1 MFHSIIEFKIIS
13 LAGKLIFRQQSI
25 SPIIYL
31 SISLKSF
38 VMKNYIKSVFGIL
51 LMGFIVSSCGST
63 TIEQHDDHGDQEE
76 HEEHAEEGTVSLSEQ
91 QMDAIGLKLLQIE
104 KRNMNIAVQVTG
116 SLELAPQD
124 RADVS
129 PVLGGIVKQ
138 INVFEGDKV
147 KKGDVLVVLEHPDY
161 IQLQQD
167 YISNLR
173 MHDYLEKEYERQ
185 QRLYDEKVG
194 SGKDFQ
200 KISAEYNNSE
210 ATTMALEAKL
220 NMLGLDAEEVAKGKI
235 FPTLNIVSPMDGSIN
250 LVETNMGAYAEPLS
264 KLFEVVNND
273 KLHADLMVYERDI
286 SKVRLGQ
293 KIYFSTSS
301 LPELELEAKIYAI
314 SPAFENDPKVIHVH
328 ANITRKNKALIPGM
342 YIHGRIVA
350 DNIMTVALPEHA
362 IVVEGGKSYIFVK
375 TDGEDH
381 DHGHDKE
388 SVASEEHDH
397 DAHGDEA
404 EEEHEHDA
412 GEEAEEHGHDGH
424 EEGNWTF
431 EMVEVITGIASG
443 GYVEIKLLDSL
454 PEGAQIAG
462 NASYYLLAEMG
473 KGETEHSH

>member
-1 MFHSIIEFKIIS
+1 
-13 LAGKLIFRQQSI
+13 
-25 SPIIYL
+25 
-31 SISLKSF
+31 
-38 VMKNYIKSVFGIL
+38 MKNYIKSIFGIL
-51 LMGFIVSSCGST
+51 LIGFVISSCGST
-63 TIEQHDDHGDQEE
+63 SIDKGDDHAGHDEHAEE
-76 HEEHAEEGTVSLSEQ
+76 SGHDEHAEEGTVSLTEQ
-91 QMDAIGLKLLQIE
+91 QMDAIGLKLLNIE
-104 KRNMNIAVQVTG
+104 ERNMNIAVRVTG

-173 MHDYLEKEYERQ
+173 MHEYLEKEYERQ
-185 QRLYDEKVG
+185 QKLYEEKVG

-200 KISAEYNNSE
+200 KVSAEFNNSE
-210 ATTMALEAKL
+210 ATTRALEAKL
-220 NMLGLDAEEVAKGKI
+220 NMLGLDAEEVAKGTI
-235 FPTLNIVSPMDGSIN
+235 FPTLNVLSPMSGSVN

-264 KLFEVVNND
+264 KLFEIVNND
-273 KLHADLMVYERDI
+273 KIHADLMVYERDI

-301 LPELELEAKIYAI
+301 LPDLELEAKIYAI

-328 ANITRKNKALIPGM
+328 ATIATKNKALIPGM

-350 DNIMTVALPEHA
+350 DQVKSLALPEHA
-362 IVVEGGKSYIFVK
+362 IVMEEEKSYIFVK
-375 TDGEDH
+375 VEGEEH
-381 DHGHDKE
+381 DHGHEEEAMD
-388 SVASEEHDH
+388 SAEHDH
-397 DAHGDEA
+397 DAHADEEGDDHADEGA
-404 EEEHEHDA
+404 DEHAD
-412 GEEAEEHGHDGH
+412 EHGHDEH
-424 EEGNWTF
+424 EEGSWTF
-431 EMVEVITGIASG
+431 KMVEVITGISSDG
-443 GYVEIKLLDSL
+443 FVEIKLLSPL
-454 PEGAQIAG
+454 PEGSQIAG